1 MIFCI
6 FKNKTGLP
14 NWNKHGRMVSLKLVP
29 TNGHLVASGRWG
41 SQKRVC
47 RGRWC
52 KSWLNVHLEL
62 ICAAS
67 RPSMFPNA
75 GSWIAQYDFFS
86 FAWGIFLFFWI
97 FQTVF
102 LIKGY
107 LVVYRLTEYIGYL
120 FTFCSF
126 FYVFTFFT
134 VRMGRHL
141 DRRSPRKPANPT
153 GPHPYRRR
161 FSCHIARHSPR
172 QKLPAYFA

>member
-1 MIFCI
+1 MR
-6 FKNKTGLP
+6 N
-14 NWNKHGRMVSLKLVP
+14 
-29 TNGHLVASGRWG
+29 
-41 SQKRVC
+41 
-47 RGRWC
+47 
-52 KSWLNVHLEL
+52 
-62 ICAAS
+62 
-67 RPSMFPNA
+67 
-75 GSWIAQYDFFS
+75 FS
-86 FAWGIFLFFWI
+86 
-97 FQTVF
+97 VF
-102 LIKGY
+102 LDFSNGFLDKMY

-134 VRMGRHL
+134 VSMGRHL